1 MQTVAMVLHLL
12 DLTPRSLPSLLL
24 FAKLLLMYKWGCSGE
39 KQIQVCRRSV
49 SLQRRSRD
57 LQLFRLL
64 LLQIYKRVQELE
76 LYEMHALSG
85 C

>member
-1 MQTVAMVLHLL
+1 
-12 DLTPRSLPSLLL
+12 
-24 FAKLLLMYKWGCSGE
+24 MYKWGCSGE

-49 SLQRRSRD
+49 SLQRWSRD
-57 LQLFRLL
+57 LQLFRLV

-76 LYEMHALSG
+76 LHEMHALLG